1 MKNKVLI
8 KKLQELD
15 PEAEIICGVHNGQ
28 ADTYALADD
37 IFEAPFEDL
46 FNDIFGT
53 PGQIDNRLIRKRLKN
68 IIYIGS
74 TFPI

>member
-15 PEAEIICGVHNGQ
+15 PEAQIIYGVHNGQ
-28 ADTYALADD
+28 TDTYALVDH
-37 IFEAPFEDL
+37 IFETPFEDI
-46 FNDIFGT
+46 FNDLFGT
-53 PGQIDNRLIRKRLKN
+53 PGNIDNRLLRKQLKN

-74 TFPI
+74 TFK

>member
-15 PEAEIICGVHNGQ
+15 HEAQIICGVHNGQ
-28 ADTYALADD
+28 ADTYALADH

-46 FNDIFGT
+46 FNDLFGT
-53 PGQIDNRLIRKRLKN
+53 PGQIDNRLLRKRLKN

-74 TFPI
+74 TFK